1 MPGGANYGR
10 SVAAAGA
17 GRIPEADGGCHT
29 RHLDPEASVWVAE
42 SDDVPGLVTEA
53 DDIEALVATLK
64 VLIPE
69 LLDASGVA
77 LAEQDEVAFVLTA
90 SRHERAERH
99 AA

>member
-1 MPGGANYGR
+1 LLLQALEGGA
-10 SVAAAGA
+10 SPMEVAVRA
-17 GRIPEADGGCHT
+17 T
-29 RHLDPEASVWVAE
+29 WDPEASVWVVE

-53 DDIEALVATLK
+53 DDIEALVAKLK

-69 LLDASGVA
+69 LLDANGVT
-77 LAEQDEVAFVLTA
+77 LPEQDEVAFVLTA

>member
-1 MPGGANYGR
+1 VLLLQALEGVERPME
-10 SVAAAGA
+10 VAVRATWD
-17 GRIPEADGGCHT
+17 R
-29 RHLDPEASVWVAE
+29 EASVWVAE

-53 DDIEALVATLK
+53 DDIEALVAKLK

-69 LLDASGVA
+69 LLDANGVV
-77 LAEQDEVAFVLTA
+77 LTEQDEVAFLLTA

>member
-1 MPGGANYGR
+1 MLRVLLLQALEGVERPME
-10 SVAAAGA
+10 VAIRA
-17 GRIPEADGGCHT
+17 T
-29 RHLDPEASVWVAE
+29 WDPEASVWVAE

-53 DDIEALVATLK
+53 DDIEALVAKLK

-69 LLDASGVA
+69 LLDANGVA
-77 LAEQDEVAFVLTA
+77 LTEQDEVAFVLTA

>member
-1 MPGGANYGR
+1 MLRVLLLQALEGVERPME
-10 SVAAAGA
+10 VAVRATW
-17 GRIPEADGGCHT
+17 DS
-29 RHLDPEASVWVAE
+29 EASVWVAE

-53 DDIEALVATLK
+53 DDIEALVAKLK

-69 LLDASGVA
+69 LLDANGVA
-77 LAEQDEVAFVLTA
+77 LTEQDEVAFVLTA